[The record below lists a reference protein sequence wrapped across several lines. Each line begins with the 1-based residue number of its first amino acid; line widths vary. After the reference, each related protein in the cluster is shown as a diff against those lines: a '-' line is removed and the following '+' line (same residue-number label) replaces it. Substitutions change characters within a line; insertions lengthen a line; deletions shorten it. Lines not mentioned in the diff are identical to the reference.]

1 MVHDDTLHVYV
12 HDSIKIFMLSV
23 HNNYIT
29 HLRMC
34 IYTYLLLSDVSA
46 VEVIVRLKPDKTDL
60 VRVSTIL
67 ADPLFSLKL
76 YLFALNFN
84 SA

>member
-1 MVHDDTLHVYV
+1 MH
-12 HDSIKIFMLSV
+12 
-23 HNNYIT
+23 
-29 HLRMC
+29 MC

-46 VEVIVRLKPDKTDL
+46 VEVIVRLKPDKTGL
-60 VRVSTIL
+60 LRISTIT
-67 ADPLFSLKL
+67 ADPLFSLNL